1 MTMTPTILPEAFSH
15 LHRAHVALCELD
27 ALRMQLGRTAPP
39 WPRLTVARL
48 REAGACADGTR
59 GFRDMCGPSVS
70 LTPFMCQ
77 ALAREARDYIDLA
90 AALLATASKR
100 KETARA
106 ARYLGRAETAI
117 AHAWQTLDRW
127 QAKERQCAEDRWP
140 RLTPEAVNPP
150 WPHMLPKDW
159 RWRLQTAADRFER
172 AATLQEARLVE
183 DYQDIARRAAPTREA
198 IEKAETALGR
208 AVMNALAAFLD

>member
-1 MTMTPTILPEAFSH
+1 MTLTPTILPEAFQH

-27 ALRMQLGRTAPP
+27 VLRMQHGRTAPP
-39 WPRLTVARL
+39 WPRLTAAKV
-48 REAGACADGTR
+48 REAGACASGVYR
-59 GFRDMCGPSVS
+59 FRALCGPSVT

-77 ALAREARDYIDLA
+77 TLARDARYHIDLA
-90 AALLATASKR
+90 ASLLATVSRR

-117 AHAWQTLDRW
+117 SHARQTLDRW
-127 QAKERQCAEDRWP
+127 QAEERQRADERWP
-140 RLTPEAVNPP
+140 RLTPEAVHP

-159 RWRLQTAADRFER
+159 RWRLNAAAERFER
-172 AATLQEARLVE
+172 AAALQEARLAE

-198 IEKAETALGR
+198 VERAEAALGL
-208 AVMNALAAFLD
+208 AVMHTLAAFLD